1 MDEASNVLF
10 ALKPESFRYNK
21 EYRTTQTTAFGLIAE
36 EVADVAAD
44 LVGCNPQGQPE
55 SVRYY
60 QINAMLLNE
69 FFKEQRKVQKQQ
81 QKIDS
86 LKAELREQRELIQ
99 KIGDRLEIT
108 KSAPQ
113 MVSNDRRYGLL
124 E

>member
-1 MDEASNVLF
+1 MDEASSVLF
-10 ALKPESFRYNK
+10 ALKPVSFRYNK
-21 EYRTTQTTAFGLIAE
+21 EYGTTQTTAFGLIAE
-36 EVADVAAD
+36 EVAEVAAD
-44 LVGCNPQGQPE
+44 LVGRNPEGQPQ
-55 SVRYY
+55 SVRYD

-69 FFKEQRKVQKQQ
+69 FLKEHRKVQEQQ